1 MTVITY
7 SSAAGRLPK
16 EIQVPEHPSAS
27 GDAPEPLSEILK
39 PQTMPDTS
47 GNPIPEW
54 CRVKGQEWIGQRDEE
69 TRKSQ
74 TWVRGVSRKRMKG
87 GKREERCNLRTKHE
101 EEVEEE
107 FKSGRECVEG
117 RRKSKTDVSWILSA
131 AKQKEERMGKRK
143 RWPVF
148 PLPRHLKNITAGET
162 KRGKNTTWHHI
173 FVWLIFLLF
182 SLCLTPASSQVRV
195 AFKSQCS
202 VRCKFLTHFCFHKC
216 H

>member
-16 EIQVPEHPSAS
+16 EIQVFEHPSAS
-27 GDAPEPLSEILK
+27 GDAPEPLSEI
-39 PQTMPDTS
+39 PEPRTMPDPS
-47 GNPIPEW
+47 GNPIQES
-54 CRVKGQEWIGQRDEE
+54 CGVKGQGWIGQRDEE
-69 TRKSQ
+69 TWKSQ
-74 TWVRGVSRKRMKG
+74 TWGRGVSTKRMKG
-87 GKREERCNLRTKHE
+87 GKREEWCNLRNKRE

-107 FKSGRECVEG
+107 LKSGRECVEG
-117 RRKSKTDVSWILSA
+117 RRKSKTDVSSILSA

-143 RWPVF
+143 RWSVF
-148 PLPRHLKNITAGET
+148 PLPRHLKNITAGEA

-173 FVWLIFLLF
+173 FVWLILLLF

-195 AFKSQCS
+195 AFKSQRS
-202 VRCKFLTHFCFHKC
+202 VRCKFLTHFCFHRC